1 MASRLSSRGSDAA
14 SPSGSA
20 VGTTAGATRG
30 CSLALFA
37 DPGIGFAPP
46 LVAAALEAAARG
58 GTAAPGVTVAAVVD
72 TAPVPRGRPGAL
84 ARRAA
89 AMALWSLCGAGSPA
103 APRRRVGAPLDL
115 ARIARRHGVPL
126 VVPPERDISH
136 PRLAEC
142 LVDEMG
148 VTAAL
153 SLGCLQLFR
162 RPLLDRLATAVNFHD
177 GLLPDYRG
185 LSATSWSV
193 YRGEAA
199 SGFTFHHV
207 SERLDGGDVLVEEAL
222 PVEPGSSVH
231 DLLVAKA
238 RRAAARMDEVLAA
251 VAEGRPGRPQEPGG
265 RYFGRREREAIVRVG
280 DPGSIDWP
288 DLGRR
293 LHAFDRV
300 FLDLAGRSWEVTA
313 VRRVAGRGGPLA
325 FTTRDGV
332 RAEPV
337 RFLHLPRPLY
347 RLLRPAFAVPAR

>member
-1 MASRLSSRGSDAA
+1 MDDSVSTPGTASGTAA
-14 SPSGSA
+14 
-20 VGTTAGATRG
+20 G
-30 CSLALFA
+30 CRLALFA

-46 LVAAALEAAARG
+46 LVEAALEVAAG
-58 GTAAPGVTVAAVVD
+58 TGNEGTASGATAGPGVTIAAVVD

-89 AMALWSLCGAGSPA
+89 AIAVWSLFGGAASA
-103 APRRRVGAPLDL
+103 STPRRRVGAPLDL

-126 VVPPERDISH
+126 VVPPERNISH
-136 PRLAEC
+136 PRLAER

-162 RPLLDRLATAVNFHD
+162 RPLLDLLAPVVNFHD

-193 YRGEAA
+193 YRGEAT

-222 PVEPGSSVH
+222 PVDPEAPVH
-231 DLLVAKA
+231 ALLVAKT
-238 RRAAARMDEVLAA
+238 RRAAARLGEVLAA
-251 VAEGRPGRPQEPGG
+251 IAEGRPGRPQEGGG
-265 RYFGRREREAIVRVG
+265 RYFGSRDREAIVRVG
-280 DPGSIDWP
+280 DPASVDWP

-300 FLDLAGRSWEVTA
+300 FLDLAGRTWEVTA
-313 VRRVAGRGGPLA
+313 VRRVAAGGGGPLA

-347 RLLRPAFAVPAR
+347 RLVRPAFAVPAR